1 MPEQSLYL
9 RGLAYTVGDAVPLAD
24 IEEGDSEQVQ
34 VFTKLG
40 LHYYRKSPLSLPELC
55 HRSVGE
61 TMRTSGV
68 APSDIGAVLLA
79 PTVNSIHA
87 VGLDYPEVAQIL
99 GDHALV
105 DAKLYGVTLS
115 KCSNLSAALELGSSL
130 LRANDYS
137 EVLIVVGD
145 KCARDRDRFMDS
157 AESILSD
164 GALSFVLS
172 KTAGDYELKHLA
184 TSSDLSHLTKTFG
197 VLAFVDN
204 SIKNLGKLWRAIP
217 PEFPLEKMEKVFCG
231 NYNMLIQRGLMREL
245 RAGRETFYLDNL
257 RRLGHVF
264 SCDVLI
270 NLTDYAAS
278 TPVAP
283 GATFT
288 CLTVGY
294 FRWGCFVLQKC

>member
-1 MPEQSLYL
+1 MLQQSLYL
-9 RGLAYTVGDAVPLAD
+9 RGLAYTVGYAVPLAD
-24 IEEGDSEQVQ
+24 IEEGDPEQIQ
-34 VFTKLG
+34 IFTKLG
-40 LHYYRKSPLSLPELC
+40 LHNYRKSPLSLPELC
-55 HRSVGE
+55 HRTVGE

-68 APSDIGAVLLA
+68 APADIGAVLFA

-87 VGLDYPEVAQIL
+87 LDLDYPEFARIL
-99 GDHALV
+99 GDHGLV
-105 DAKLYGVTLS
+105 EAKLYGVTFS

-130 LRANDYS
+130 LRAGAHS
-137 EVLIVVGD
+137 EVLITVGD

-172 KTAGDYELKHLA
+172 TTGGDYELMHLA
-184 TSSDLSHLTKTFG
+184 TSSDLSHLSRTFG
-197 VLAFVDN
+197 VLAYVDN
-204 SIKNLGKLWRAIP
+204 SVRNLGRLWRAIP
-217 PEFPLEKMEKVFCG
+217 PEFPREKMEKVFCG
-231 NYNMLIQRGLMREL
+231 NYNLLMQRGLMREL
-245 RAGRETFYLDNL
+245 GASREMFYLDNL

-270 NLTDYAAS
+270 NLTDYAAAA
-278 TPVAP
+278 PVAP

-294 FRWGCFVLQKC
+294 FRWGCFVLRKC

>member
-1 MPEQSLYL
+1 MPNQPLYL
-9 RGLAYTVGDAVPLAD
+9 RGIAYTVGDAVPLTEIRD
-24 IEEGDSEQVQ
+24 GDLEQIQ

-40 LHYYRKSPLSLPELC
+40 LRDYRKSPLSLPELC

-61 TMRTSGV
+61 TMRASGV
-68 APSDIGAVLLA
+68 APADVGAVLLA
-79 PTVNSIHA
+79 TTVNSIHA

-99 GDHALV
+99 GDHGLT
-105 DAKLYGVTLS
+105 DAKLYGVSLS

-137 EVLIVVGD
+137 EVLIIVGD

-157 AESILSD
+157 CESILSD
-164 GALSFVLS
+164 GALSFILS
-172 KTAGDYELKHLA
+172 RTEGAYELKHLA
-184 TSSDLSHLTKTFG
+184 TSSDLSHLTRTFG
-197 VLAFVDN
+197 VLEFVDN

-217 PEFPLEKMEKVFCG
+217 PDHPRDKMEKVFCG
-231 NYNMLIQRGLMREL
+231 NYNMLIQRTLMREL
-245 RAGRETFYLDNL
+245 GVGKQTFYLENL
-257 RRLGHVF
+257 ARLGHVF

-270 NLTDYAAS
+270 NLTDYAAE

-283 GATFT
+283 ATTFT

-294 FRWGCFVLQKC
+294 FRWGCFVLQKT

>member
-24 IEEGDSEQVQ
+24 IEEGDPEQVQ

-40 LHYYRKSPLSLPELC
+40 LRHYRKSPLSLPELC

-61 TMRTSGV
+61 TLRTSGA
-68 APSDIGAVLLA
+68 APSGIGAVLLA

-87 VGLDYPEVAQIL
+87 VGLDYPEVARIL
-99 GDHALV
+99 GDHGLV

-130 LRANDYS
+130 LRAGDHS

-157 AESILSD
+157 AESVLSD

-172 KTAGDYELKHLA
+172 VTGGDYELKHLA
-184 TSSDLSHLTKTFG
+184 TSSDLSHLTRTFG

-204 SIKNLGKLWRAIP
+204 SVRNLGELWRGIP
-217 PEFPLEKMEKVFCG
+217 TELALEKMEKVFCG

-245 RAGRETFYLDNL
+245 GVGREMFYLDNL
-257 RRLGHVF
+257 ERLGHVF

-294 FRWGCFVLQKC
+294 FRWGCFVLEKC

>member
-1 MPEQSLYL
+1 MSEPSLYL
-9 RGLAYTVGDAVPLAD
+9 RGLAYTVGDAVPLTD
-24 IEEGDSEQVQ
+24 IEEGDPEQVQ
-34 VFTKLG
+34 VFTRLG
-40 LHYYRKSPLSLPELC
+40 LRDFRKSPLSLPELC
-55 HRSVGE
+55 RRSVGE
-61 TMRTSGV
+61 TMRTSG
-68 APSDIGAVLLA
+68 ADPSGIGAVLLA

-87 VGLDYPEVAQIL
+87 VGLDYPEVARIL
-99 GDHALV
+99 GDHNLV
-105 DAKLYGVTLS
+105 DAKLYGVTLN

-130 LRANDYS
+130 LRANDYP

-172 KTAGDYELKHLA
+172 KTGGDYALRHLA
-184 TSSDLSHLTKTFG
+184 TSGDLSHLTRTYG

-204 SIKNLGKLWRAIP
+204 SVKHLGRLWRAIP
-217 PEFPLEKMEKVFCG
+217 PEFPPEKMEKVFSG

-245 RAGRETFYLDNL
+245 GTGRDRFYLDNL
-257 RRLGHVF
+257 ARLGHVF

-270 NLTDYAAS
+270 NLMDYAAS
-278 TPVAP
+278 APVP
-283 GATFT
+283 SGATFT

-294 FRWGCFVLQKC
+294 FRWGCFVLEKC

>member
-1 MPEQSLYL
+1 MSGQPLYL
-9 RGLAYTVGDAVPLAD
+9 RGLAYTVGEAVPLTD
-24 IEEGDSEQVQ
+24 IQEGDPEQVQ

-40 LHYYRKSPLSLPELC
+40 LHHYRKSPLSLEQLC

-61 TMRTSGV
+61 TMRTAGV
-68 APSDIGAVLLA
+68 APASIGAVLIA

-87 VGLDYPEVAQIL
+87 VGLDYPEVARIL
-99 GDHALV
+99 GDHDLV

-130 LRANDYS
+130 LRSGDHT

-145 KCARDRDRFMDS
+145 KCGRDRDRFMDS

-172 KTAGDYELKHLA
+172 TTGGDYALKHLE
-184 TSSDLSHLTKTFG
+184 TSSDLSHLTKSYG
-197 VLAFVDN
+197 VFAFVDN
-204 SIKNLGKLWRAIP
+204 SVKNLGKLWRNIP
-217 PEFPLEKMEKVFCG
+217 PDLPLEKMEKVFCG
-231 NYNMLIQRGLMREL
+231 NYNMLVQRSLMREL
-245 RAGRETFYLDNL
+245 GVGEDLFYLDNL
-257 RRLGHVF
+257 GRLGHVF

-270 NLTDYAAS
+270 NLSDYAAGK
-278 TPVAP
+278 PVAA

-294 FRWGCFVLQKC
+294 FRWGCFVLEKC

>member
-1 MPEQSLYL
+1 MSDQSLYL
-9 RGLAYTVGDAVPLAD
+9 RGLAYTVGDPVPLAD
-24 IEEGDSEQVQ
+24 IEGSDPEQVE
-34 VFTKLG
+34 VFTRLG
-40 LHYYRKSPLSLPELC
+40 LHYYRKSSLSLPELC
-55 HRSVGE
+55 SRAVGD

-68 APSDIGAVLLA
+68 DPTTVGAVLLA
-79 PTVNSIHA
+79 PTVNTIHA
-87 VGLDYPEVAQIL
+87 VRLDYPEVAQIL
-99 GDHALV
+99 GDHGLV

-130 LRANDYS
+130 LLAGTHTD
-137 EVLIVVGD
+137 VLVVVGD
-145 KCARDRDRFMDS
+145 KCPRDRDRFMDS

-172 KTAGDYELKHLA
+172 TTRGEYELEHLA
-184 TSSDLSHLTKTFG
+184 TSSDLAHLTTTFS
-197 VLAFVDN
+197 VFAFVDN
-204 SIKNLGKLWRAIP
+204 SVKNLGKLWRAIP
-217 PEFPLEKMEKVFCG
+217 PELPHEEMEKVFCG

-245 RAGRETFYLDNL
+245 GTGKERFYLDNL

-270 NLTDYAAS
+270 NLIDYAAA
-278 TPVAP
+278 TTIAP

-294 FRWGCFVLQKC
+294 FRWGCFVLRRC